1 MNKKTSKYKTTGG
14 KRTGMMGGGAAK
26 KTKYKTTGGKRT
38 GMKKGGR
45 AKR

>member
-14 KRTGMMGGGAAK
+14 KRKGMMMALGSK

-38 GMKKGGR
+38 GMKTGGR